1 MRSVLTKISGRF
13 NGAAKVS
20 LFYQSDDKR
29 RGGPITAAPISF
41 HPVMA
46 SEQVKGDEGGSGG
59 TQLSAF
65 RFSQQ

>member
-1 MRSVLTKISGRF
+1 VATFSVNARF
-13 NGAAKVS
+13 NGAAKES

-46 SEQVKGDEGGSGG
+46 NEQVTKEGGRRGWEEKKVEV
-59 TQLSAF
+59 F
-65 RFSQQ
+65 